1 MQAGSFPT
9 SPSSSHSSPG
19 AGTISWTVEPQNT
32 WYERPLD
39 SRNCVGQ
46 ELLESAQDEIHQPA
60 SDNLSDWQRSD
71 TAPPNLWDSPFS
83 VAFLSVGFRR
93 LRCSIPGVVEFLDQY
108 RPDVLFLGDLGVQRN
123 KVGRLKLRIE
133 EAMNKEWLLLTD
145 IQAARGYPVG
155 IGVLIHSSAAKY
167 TSKIPL
173 VKPPDVNEELWHLSV
188 EGSVFG
194 LTLTKLGMTA
204 PVLLIGVDQ
213 HIASVGNAHLRS
225 ILLSTLSLTKDR
237 WSSTSMCLICLGDF
251 KMLHPTEADG
261 VTLATARH
269 GKLIS

>member
-1 MQAGSFPT
+1 
-9 SPSSSHSSPG
+9 
-19 AGTISWTVEPQNT
+19 
-32 WYERPLD
+32 
-39 SRNCVGQ
+39 
-46 ELLESAQDEIHQPA
+46 
-60 SDNLSDWQRSD
+60 
-71 TAPPNLWDSPFS
+71 
-83 VAFLSVGFRR
+83 
-93 LRCSIPGVVEFLDQY
+93 
-108 RPDVLFLGDLGVQRN
+108 
-123 KVGRLKLRIE
+123 
-133 EAMNKEWLLLTD
+133 MNKEWLLLTD

-213 HIASVGNAHLRS
+213 HIASIGNAHLR
-225 ILLSTLSLTKDR
+225 STLSLTKDR